1 MHPSTMW
8 AVAALPHAGILILGL
23 LPPRGRA
30 ILGRVMVVAVVAVVA
45 VMAMMTVMTTMPMVM
60 MTVMVTVVARRGW
73 HDNSS
78 VL

>member
-1 MHPSTMW
+1 MW

-30 ILGRVMVVAVVAVVA
+30 ILGRVMVVAVVAV
-45 VMAMMTVMTTMPMVM
+45 MAMMTVMTTMPLVM

-78 VL
+78 VLWMCCSS